1 MMNGTENP
9 DTAKRYVRVIQRR
22 ADGFIEFHFAIGH
35 TEYFA
40 ELILKEKDFQ
50 IFCAENNVEFLPE
63 GEQKNEN
70 VFDWTLRSVAKG
82 IKVPDTFDQ

>member
-1 MMNGTENP
+1 MNGTENP

-40 ELILKEKDFQ
+40 ELMLKEKDFQ

-82 IKVPDTFDQ
+82 IKVSDTFDQ

>member
-1 MMNGTENP
+1 MSSSEDP
-9 DTAKRYVRVIQRR
+9 DIAKRYVRVIQRR

-40 ELILKEKDFQ
+40 ELMLKEKDFH
-50 IFCAENNVEFLPE
+50 IFCAENKVEFLPE
-63 GEQKNEN
+63 GEQKSGSA
-70 VFDWTLRSVAKG
+70 FDWTLRNVAKG

>member
-1 MMNGTENP
+1 MNGTENP

-40 ELILKEKDFQ
+40 ELMLKEKDFQ
-50 IFCAENNVEFLPE
+50 VFCAENKVEFLPE